1 MPYYKERSGPCAA
14 LRQYSTLFRIRFI
27 GGLQYRAAA
36 LAGLSTQFVWGGM
49 TILLFR
55 AFYRSDPS
63 SFPMDFQGL
72 SSYIWMQQAFL
83 ALFMLWSMENEPF
96 ELIRSGN
103 VAYELCR
110 PVDLYWMWFVRTAA
124 TRVSKAVLRCVPI
137 LLLAAF
143 LPEPYGVRLPDA
155 GIFLL
160 FLLSMGLALLSVAAF
175 SMLVYISTFYTLD
188 SSGLRMLAASLTEF
202 LSGAIIPL
210 PFFPEPVERVLSLLP
225 FAGMESTPLQI
236 FAGTLAGKDALTAI
250 LLQLFWAMVMIIG
263 GKLWMQRALSQ
274 VVAQGG

>member
-1 MPYYKERSGPCAA
+1 MLYPPKTGIRVPF
-14 LRQYSTLFRIRFI
+14 RQYLTLFRIRFI

-36 LAGLSTQFVWGGM
+36 LAGLSTQFAWGGM
-49 TILLFR
+49 TILLYR

-63 SFPMDFQGL
+63 AFPMTFQGL

-83 ALFMLWSMENEPF
+83 ALFSLWSMENEPF

-110 PVDLYWMWFVRTAA
+110 PVDLYGMWFTRCTA
-124 TRVSKAVLRCVPI
+124 TRVSRALLRCVPI
-137 LLLAAF
+137 LILAAF
-143 LPEPYGVRLPDA
+143 LPEPYGVRLPNA
-155 GIFLL
+155 GTFLL
-160 FLLSMGLALLSVAAF
+160 FLSSMLLALLSVVAF
-175 SMLVYISTFYTLD
+175 SMLVYISTFYTLNP
-188 SSGLRMLAASLTEF
+188 SGIRMLAGSLTEF

-210 PFFPEPVERVLSLLP
+210 PFFPEPVEFVLKLLP

-236 FAGTLAGKDALTAI
+236 FAGTLAGREALSAV
-250 LLQLFWAMVMIIG
+250 LLQLFWAAAMIIG
-263 GKLWMQRALSQ
+263 GKAWMRRALSH

>member
-1 MPYYKERSGPCAA
+1 MTNTAFHRRKLPFARY
-14 LRQYSTLFRIRFI
+14 LTLFRIRFI

-49 TILLFR
+49 TILLYR

-63 SFPMDFQGL
+63 SFPMSFQGL

-83 ALFMLWSMENEPF
+83 ALFMVWSMENEPF

-110 PVDLYWMWFVRTAA
+110 PADVYGMWLTRCIA
-124 TRVSKAVLRCVPI
+124 TRVSRAVLRCFPI
-137 LLLAAF
+137 LIFAAF
-143 LPEPYGVRLPDA
+143 LPEPYGVRLPDI
-155 GIFLL
+155 GTFCV
-160 FLLSMGLALLSVAAF
+160 FLLSMALALFSVSAF
-175 SMLVYISTFYTLD
+175 SMLVYISAFYTLD
-188 SSGLRMLAASLTEF
+188 PSGIRMLAGSLTEF
-202 LSGAIIPL
+202 LCGAVIPL
-210 PFFPEPVERVLSLLP
+210 PFFPEPVELVLKLLP

-236 FAGTLAGKDALTAI
+236 FAGTLTGWEMAGAL
-250 LLQLFWAMVMIIG
+250 LLQLFWTIVMILAG
-263 GKLWMQRALSQ
+263 RVWMHRALAR